1 MHATGLVLR
10 NTVFGIFILHSYYF
24 IQFYVLWELINVTVT
39 DCVVSF
45 FALVNGNGGS
55 TVLVKQTE
63 LRGVNALLVL

>member
-24 IQFYVLWELINVTVT
+24 IQFYFLWELSYVTVT
-39 DCVVSF
+39 DCVLSF

-55 TVLVKQTE
+55 TVLLKQTE
-63 LRGVNALLVL
+63 LRGVNTLPVL